1 MAIYSQILIDLEFGI
16 LEFGFKGRLFPSPM
30 AGSENGVEWEA
41 GGKKKKKM
49 NSLAIETQASRTQA
63 ITINEDSLSIAIR
76 DGRNAVKTNHA
87 EDVI

>member
-41 GGKKKKKM
+41 GG
-49 NSLAIETQASRTQA
+49 
-63 ITINEDSLSIAIR
+63 SI
-76 DGRNAVKTNHA
+76 
-87 EDVI
+87 